1 MSKLDKIVLL
11 INLLHHRR
19 YITSETIR
27 NICDISE
34 RGVYRYINSIS
45 KANIPVHYNKTVGG
59 YCLDRRDSFGID
71 DLRVSDAVLLSV
83 ALHML
88 SQKLDDIYTEN
99 IEHLRRRIFS
109 RLALPFEELWDSF
122 AARIEQ
128 GLESES
134 VSDLVTSL
142 LIHTSVI
149 NNKELRLVISDE
161 SPESR
166 VIEVKNPVLRFQGE
180 WCVESSRYSGQGAIP
195 VSRIRKAMI
204 L

>member
-19 YITSETIR
+19 CITSETIR

-34 RGVYRYINSIS
+34 RSVYRYINSIS
-45 KANIPVHYNKTVGG
+45 KANIPVHYDKTIGG

-99 IEHLRRRIFS
+99 VEHLRRRIFS

-128 GLESES
+128 GVESDS
-134 VSDLVTSL
+134 VSDLVTFL

-180 WCVESSRYSGQGAIP
+180 WCVESSRHSDQGAIP

>member
-27 NICDISE
+27 NICDVSE

-45 KANIPVHYNKTVGG
+45 KANIPVHYDKTVGG
-59 YCLDRRDSFGID
+59 DRRDSFSID

-161 SPESR
+161 SPDSR

-180 WCVESSRYSGQGAIP
+180 WCVESSRHSDQGAIP